1 MSADKL
7 PPPADYDEMPELT
20 DEQIKEMRPASELF
34 AELGIPMPRP
44 VGRPRAPEV
53 KRSVTIRMDQ
63 DVIDYFKAGGP
74 GWQTRMNEVLAREA
88 RKKSA

>member
-1 MSADKL
+1 MSAEKR
-7 PPPADYDEMPELT
+7 PPPPDYDEMPELT
-20 DEQIKEMRPASELF
+20 DEQIKELRPASELF

-44 VGRPRAPEV
+44 VGRPRAAEV

-63 DVIDYFKAGGP
+63 DVIDYFKADGP
-74 GWQTRMNEVLAREA
+74 GWQTRMNDVLAREA

>member
-1 MSADKL
+1 MSAEKR
-7 PPPADYDEMPELT
+7 PPPSDYDEMPELT
-20 DEQIKEMRPASELF
+20 DEQIKELRPASELF

-44 VGRPRAPEV
+44 VGRPRAAEV

-63 DVIDYFKAGGP
+63 DVIDYFKADGP
-74 GWQTRMNEVLAREA
+74 GWQTRMNDVLAREA